1 MDATNDPK
9 TIDAVEKSVQVL
21 EALRELDGAGVTE
34 LADHLDMAKA
44 TVHTHLATLYEASL
58 VVKEGT
64 EYQISLRFLGF
75 GEYTKHQSRLYPVAK
90 SEVDA
95 LAEEAGEAAQFLVEE
110 HGKGVYLYKTE
121 TDRAIQSG
129 ARTGSRRRLH
139 CTALGKSVLAHLP
152 RERVE
157 AIVDRHG
164 LPRQTPNTI
173 TDPEALFE
181 ELATI
186 RERGYALDDE
196 EVQPG
201 LRCVAA
207 PILDFDDDV
216 LGAISVAGPTSRM
229 SGERF
234 RTSVPEMVQN
244 SANIIEINVR
254 HV

>member
-1 MDATNDPK
+1 MNARNEPSS
-9 TIDAVEKSVQVL
+9 IEAVEKSVLVL

-34 LADHLDMAKA
+34 LASHLGMAKA
-44 TVHTHLATLYEASL
+44 TVYSHLTTLNNTKL
-58 VVKEGT
+58 VVQEDA
-64 EYQISLRFLGF
+64 EYRLGLRFLDF
-75 GEYTKHQSRLYPVAK
+75 GEYTKQRSRMYPVAK

-95 LAEEAGEAAQFLVEE
+95 LAEESGETAQFLVEE
-110 HGKGVYLYKTE
+110 HGEGVYLYKTA
-121 TDRAIQSG
+121 TDRAIQTG
-129 ARTGSRRRLH
+129 ARTGSRRPLH

-152 RERVE
+152 EERVE
-157 AIVDRHG
+157 SIVDRNG
-164 LPRQTPNTI
+164 LPRHTPNTL
-173 TDPEALFE
+173 TDRDDLYEALE
-181 ELATI
+181 EV

-207 PILDFDDDV
+207 PILDFENDV

-229 SGERF
+229 SGTRF
-234 RTSVPEMVQN
+234 RETIPEMVTN